1 METLEVFLREYRKFL
16 EYGIDQTNMQHE
28 RSALE
33 TRAVAL
39 VLSGA
44 IPPYVNLVETVKDI
58 ELVLNNPASLLP
70 SKGTDDGLK
79 CLETG
84 SITSSGADGKL
95 GGEGGDRESGRTTFL
110 ERSS

>member
-1 METLEVFLREYRKFL
+1 LKEYRKFL
-16 EYGIDQTNMQHE
+16 EYGIDQTNMGHE
-28 RSALE
+28 KTALE
-33 TRAVAL
+33 MRAVAM

-44 IPPYVNLVETVKDI
+44 IPPYINLVETVKDV

-84 SITSSGADGKL
+84 S
-95 GGEGGDRESGRTTFL
+95 
-110 ERSS
+110 